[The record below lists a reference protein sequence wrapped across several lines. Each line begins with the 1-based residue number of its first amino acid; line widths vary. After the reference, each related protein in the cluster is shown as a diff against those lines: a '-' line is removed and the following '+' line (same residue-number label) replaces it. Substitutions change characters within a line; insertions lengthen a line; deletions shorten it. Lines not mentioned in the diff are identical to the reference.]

1 MKAKVYFAVVVCLTA
16 LRICAQDQSN
26 QVAASKIVALES
38 VWNQAEEHSDI
49 RALDLIFDDALIYID
64 EDGSSLTKAQFLSR
78 TKVKSAQLQSLV
90 TQNTSVRVYGET
102 ALVVG
107 SYRAKGVQQ
116 GKPYVRD
123 GRFIDT
129 WVLKNGTWVCVA
141 AQATPT
147 LR

>member
-1 MKAKVYFAVVVCLTA
+1 MKTKVYFTVVVCLTA

-26 QVAASKIVALES
+26 QAAASKIVALES

-78 TKVKSAQLQSLV
+78 AKVKSAQLQSLV

-116 GKPYVRD
+116 GKPYQHD

-129 WVLKNGTWVCVA
+129 WVLKNDTWVCVA
-141 AQATPT
+141 AQATPV

>member
-1 MKAKVYFAVVVCLTA
+1 MKAKVYFTAVVCLA
-16 LRICAQDQSN
+16 SLRMCAQDQSN
-26 QVAASKIVALES
+26 QAAASKIVALES

-64 EDGSSLTKAQFLSR
+64 EDGLSLTKAQFLSR
-78 TKVKSAQLQSLV
+78 TRVKSAQLQSLV
-90 TQNTSVRVYGET
+90 TQNTSVHVYGET

-116 GKPYVRD
+116 GKPYQRD

-129 WVLKNGTWVCVA
+129 WVLKNSTWVCVA
-141 AQATPT
+141 AQATPV